1 MDTVIKKTGSASSS
15 KILNTHKKI
24 TYTPIGTIHSPFKEL
39 AGIPKQPEMGHGV
52 EGVVEVFPEYLEG
65 LEHIEK
71 FRFIKLIY
79 HLHKS
84 NGFELKIKQTGEGQL
99 RGVFSTRA
107 PRRPNSIG
115 ISVVKLIRVEGAKIH
130 IRDLDIL
137 DGTPLLDV
145 KPYTARRY

>member
-1 MDTVIKKTGSASSS
+1 MDTFMKEADSASPS
-15 KILNTHKKI
+15 INPNTHKKI
-24 TYTPIGTIHSPFKEL
+24 TYTPIGIIHSPFKEL

-52 EGVVEVFPEYLEG
+52 EGMIEVSPEYLEG

-84 NGFELKIKQTGEGQL
+84 RGFELKIRQTGEGQL

-107 PRRPNSIG
+107 PDRPNPIG
-115 ISVVKLIRVEGAKIH
+115 VSVVRLIRVEGAGIY

-137 DGTPLLDV
+137 DGTPLLDI
-145 KPYTARRY
+145 KPYMARGN